1 MSSPFTVC
9 LFCSA
14 SDGLPGNARE
24 LARAF
29 GEACARAGY
38 RLVYGGGTRGLMGI
52 ASRAAVAAGGA
63 ALGIIPG
70 GLVKR
75 ERAGGVQVGSIEVV
89 TSLAERKERMG
100 ALSHAFVALPGGV
113 GTMDEL
119 FEVLTWNDLAVQD
132 KPVILCH
139 TDGYWDG
146 LIEWFERAARD
157 GAVRPGARRRLHFAS
172 SLEQTLQILRETAS
186 VLEQATRFA

>member
-1 MSSPFTVC
+1 MNRLFTVC

-14 SDGLPGNARE
+14 SDGLPAGAQD

-52 ASRAAVAAGGA
+52 ASRAALASGGM

-75 ERAGGVQVGSIEVV
+75 ERAGGEQVGSIEVV
-89 TSLAERKERMG
+89 KSLAERKERMG
-100 ALSHAFVALPGGV
+100 ALSDAFVALPGGV

-119 FEVLTWNDLAVQD
+119 FEVLTWNDLAMQD

-139 TDGYWDG
+139 SDGYWDG
-146 LIEWFERAARD
+146 VIEWFERATRD
-157 GAVRPGARRRLHFAS
+157 GAVRPRARRRLHFANG
-172 SLEQTLQILRETAS
+172 LEQALQILRDAAS
-186 VLEQATRFA
+186 AVALTTRVD